1 MLPRKRRSPVAW
13 KPPRL
18 LALCAAVLATWVLD
32 ECRSAL
38 QYFSGAV
45 VRVLDGDTLEVLS
58 SGRAIR
64 VRLHGIDCPERGQP
78 FANRARQFTVGLAF
92 QKSVTV
98 RVIELDRYNRVVGVV
113 TLPDGRILSHELL
126 AAGLAWW
133 YRDFAPGD
141 PHLAKLETEARSTRR
156 GLWSSADAVP
166 PWHWRRKASRSRTR

>member
-64 VRLHGIDCPERGQP
+64 VRLTVSTAPNAASLLQTAPGNSRSGWRSKSQLP
-78 FANRARQFTVGLAF
+78 FA
-92 QKSVTV
+92 
-98 RVIELDRYNRVVGVV
+98 
-113 TLPDGRILSHELL
+113 
-126 AAGLAWW
+126 
-133 YRDFAPGD
+133 
-141 PHLAKLETEARSTRR
+141 
-156 GLWSSADAVP
+156 
-166 PWHWRRKASRSRTR
+166 